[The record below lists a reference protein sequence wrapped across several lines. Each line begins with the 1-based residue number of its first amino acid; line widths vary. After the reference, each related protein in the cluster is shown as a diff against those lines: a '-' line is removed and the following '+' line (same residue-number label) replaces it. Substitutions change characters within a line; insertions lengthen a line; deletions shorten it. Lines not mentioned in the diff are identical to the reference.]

1 MVVTGMK
8 VNVKT
13 HVKVQQYH
21 NLLKFLLEKLNLQCQ
36 KVNV

>member
-21 NLLKFLLEKLNLQCQ
+21 NLLKFLLEKTQFTMP
-36 KVNV
+36 KS